1 MTPPLLECTA
11 AQLLRAHA
19 AQIPD
24 ETAYI
29 FDGQR
34 FTWQQTE
41 QLAEQAAMELLAL
54 GVKKN
59 THVAL
64 WSVNSITLVVYLLAA
79 MKLGAVPVVINYSYR
94 AYELR
99 GVLQR
104 SDAELLL
111 LGEPKKNADY
121 RKLAQTVQPDC
132 PRLRQIVQLQL
143 PPAQSLSKAQFEM
156 LAQLEAAVTCQDT
169 ACITFTSGTTKLPKP
184 VMLSYYNL
192 VNNARQFTARMHVER
207 TRGDVLMAPLP
218 LFHSSGMTGMLFH
231 SLVTGVPTVLHR
243 MFRAEQALRD
253 IEAYHVSVLMAVPSM
268 LELLA
273 DDPNRAQYDLSSLR
287 VGQSSG
293 ASITPEKLLRIVQN
307 LGFRHFLMGYGQT
320 ECSPLVTTTLYEDDL
335 VTATATAGLPLPHV
349 ELRIQD
355 LPSGAICA
363 ADQTGEIQ
371 VRGFNT
377 MQGYYRADREN
388 AEKYTAD
395 GWLKTTD
402 LGWLDKTGRLHFAAR
417 SSEIIIRH
425 GENISPAEI
434 EAVAGQFSRDILAVK
449 AVGVPEPVVQEE
461 IACVVQT
468 NGAVIDPDALRAYI
482 KSVLASYKTP
492 KYVVFVKEFPM
503 TATGKIDQAAVK
515 QLAADYAAA
524 QKRKQ
529 EEPT

>member
-1 MTPPLLECTA
+1 MTPPLLELTA
-11 AQLLRAHA
+11 AQLLRGHA
-19 AQIPD
+19 AQLPD

-34 FTWQQTE
+34 YTWQQTE

-54 GVKKN
+54 DVKKN

-79 MKLGAVPVVINYSYR
+79 MKLGAVPIVINYSYR
-94 AYELR
+94 AYELC

-121 RKLAQTVQPDC
+121 RQLAQTVQPDC
-132 PRLRQIVQLQL
+132 PRLRQIVQLHL
-143 PPAQSLSKAQFEM
+143 PSAQPLSEAQSDT

-192 VNNARQFTARMHVER
+192 INNARQFTARMHVER
-207 TRGDVLMAPLP
+207 SRGDVLMAPLP

-231 SLVTGVPTVLHR
+231 SLVTGIPTVLQR

-253 IEAYHVSVLMAVPSM
+253 IEAYRVSVLMAVPSM

-335 VTATATAGLPLPHV
+335 VTATVGLPLPHV

-355 LPSGAICA
+355 PSSGAVCA

-468 NGAVIDPDALRAYI
+468 NGASIDPDALRAYI
-482 KSVLASYKTP
+482 KSVLASYKAP